1 MQLINV
7 TDGVGV
13 LIKLDYSPLN
23 YPPVM
28 LIDQGTPNPQVPSVL
43 RTLGWKLQQDLS
55 DNKKSKHRFLYLYG
69 QQHTLFIVW
78 ICHAYFPE

>member
-1 MQLINV
+1 MLVSLSDAPRRPYKARSAIQLINV
-7 TDGVGV
+7 TEGVGV

-43 RTLGWKLQQDLS
+43 STLGCKLQKDLS
-55 DNKKSKHRFLYLYG
+55 DIKKSQHPFLYL
-69 QQHTLFIVW
+69 
-78 ICHAYFPE
+78 